1 MYEIIKGIINSRNYN
16 LSDLEERICKLYA
29 LGKLT
34 DEQMEELLNLAG
46 EQADDNKQIDVAE
59 RIADIERRLNIIE
72 SKGLVVWVNGTIT
85 AKGQTVLF
93 DIDNDGILDMC
104 MYGGGRATTSS
115 KPGNITGW
123 YKVNSDGVPT
133 HTITKVDGQIVLT
146 PIES

>member
-1 MYEIIKGIINSRNYN
+1 MFEFIKSIIDTHNYN
-16 LSDLEERICKLYA
+16 LSSLEERIQKMYI

-34 DEQMEELLNLAG
+34 AEEMQTLLDLAN
-46 EQADDNKQIDVAE
+46 ANVNDTLQIDVAE

-72 SKGLVVWVNGTIT
+72 SKGLVWVNGTIT

-115 KPGNITGW
+115 KPGNIEGW
-123 YKVNSDGVPT
+123 YKVNADGVPT
-133 HTITKVDGQIVLT
+133 HTISKENGQIVLT
-146 PIES
+146 AIED